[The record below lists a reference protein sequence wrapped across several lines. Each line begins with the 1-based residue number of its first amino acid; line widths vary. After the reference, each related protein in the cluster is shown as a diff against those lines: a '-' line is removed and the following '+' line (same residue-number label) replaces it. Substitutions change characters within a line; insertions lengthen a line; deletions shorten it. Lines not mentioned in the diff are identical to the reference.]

1 LSAVQGNLLQPLPN
15 YYSLGENIRWF
26 AQHGVRGVFEEGPG
40 LMQGDGSD
48 LEELK
53 DYVMAEMLWDPTLDP
68 EALITEFLAVRLLS
82 ELNCGAVC
90 PRLIDHKLCVHC
102 VDDAGVLRKRW
113 RPVRADVYGHDARCH
128 E

>member
-82 ELNCGAVC
+82 ELNCALSV
-90 PRLIDHKLCVHC
+90 PD
-102 VDDAGVLRKRW
+102 
-113 RPVRADVYGHDARCH
+113 
-128 E
+128 